1 MSEGTTMTDPTDG
14 VGTGPTRVSAW
25 PPFVALGFAISEV
38 GVFLNLPSVAV
49 GGILLFGGSIAGILV
64 DASFT
69 SSPWPSLGVVGAGFT
84 ALGAFVWASQVQ
96 TYAIGRFLAVAQ
108 ANGVAMRGE
117 AILVAGVL
125 LLVGTVAG
133 IVVKPLVTTI

>member
-1 MSEGTTMTDPTDG
+1 MSDHTDG
-14 VGTGPTRVSAW
+14 VGSRPTRMSAW

-38 GVFLNLPSVAV
+38 GVFLNVPSVAV

-69 SSPWPSLGVVGAGFT
+69 TTPWPSLGVVGAGFT
-84 ALGAFVWASQVQ
+84 ALGAVIWGSQVQ
-96 TYAIGRFLAVAQ
+96 TYALGRLLAVAQ
-108 ANGVAMRGE
+108 TNGVAMRGE
-117 AILVAGVL
+117 AVLVAGVL

-133 IVVKPLVTTI
+133 IVLKPLYTTI